1 MKKQKAKIID
11 VESNKSLNIYIQIYI
26 YTYTYMQTC
35 KIIEKS
41 FAGGSVAALL

>member
-26 YTYTYMQTC
+26 YLHIYVDMQNN
-35 KIIEKS
+35 
-41 FAGGSVAALL
+41 